1 MELRLLLVGLGVLV
15 LGLRLLRRRRHGH
28 TIACPSCAKAIRA
41 TANVCRFCH
50 RVLSTAPLND
60 VTYG

>member
-1 MELRLLLVGLGVLV
+1 MELLLLLVGLGVLV
-15 LGLRLLRRRRHGH
+15 LGLRLLRRRHGH

-41 TANVCRFCH
+41 TANVCRLCH
-50 RVLSTAPLND
+50 RVLSTAPVND